1 MDRQQQSVGN
11 VDKIP
16 LFSKF
21 TESQVSLMAIEMAEL
36 RRRFRAKHY
45 KVTPQRQKILQVFVD
60 HQERHLS
67 AEDAYM
73 LVKEATPDI
82 GLATVYR
89 TLEML
94 EELGFLHRIEFGD
107 GKSRYELANDD
118 SSHAHHHLICL
129 SCGTV
134 KEFGDDLLETLESFV
149 SRTADF
155 QITDHQV
162 KFYGYCRECRDK
174 RE

>member
-1 MDRQQQSVGN
+1 M
-11 VDKIP
+11 I
-16 LFSKF
+16 
-21 TESQVSLMAIEMAEL
+21 LMPIDLVEL
-36 RRRFRAKHY
+36 RRRFREKHY
-45 KVTPQRQKILQVFVD
+45 KVTPQRQKILQVFED
-60 HQERHLS
+60 NKNQHLS
-67 AEDAYM
+67 AEDAYTI
-73 LVKEATPDI
+73 LQVLSPDI

-94 EELGFLHRIEFGD
+94 DELGFLHRIEFGD
-107 GKSRYELANDD
+107 GKSRYELATGD

-129 SCGTV
+129 ACGTV

-162 KFYGYCRECRDK
+162 KFYGYCRECRNK
-174 RE
+174 RG